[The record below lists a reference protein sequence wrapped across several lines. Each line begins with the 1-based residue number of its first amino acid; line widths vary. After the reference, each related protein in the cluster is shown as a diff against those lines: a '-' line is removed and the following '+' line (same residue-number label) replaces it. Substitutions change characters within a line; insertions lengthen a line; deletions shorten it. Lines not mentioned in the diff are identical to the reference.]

1 MRCVSCLGWYAGA
14 SELRCSHLNR
24 ALCAFSENH
33 KIAYNQRFEI
43 AEIVMS
49 KTVQQ
54 QIGNIAL
61 VVENYDDAIE
71 FYTQKLQFTLVED
84 TDLGGG
90 KRWVQVSP
98 PNSSGTNLLLAQ
110 ASTPEQMQAV
120 GNQTGGRV
128 FLFLQTNDFWRDYEL
143 MKTNGIV
150 FNEEPRVE
158 EYGTVVVFQDLYGN
172 KWDLL
177 QLNRATK

>member
-1 MRCVSCLGWYAGA
+1 
-14 SELRCSHLNR
+14 
-24 ALCAFSENH
+24 
-33 KIAYNQRFEI
+33 
-43 AEIVMS
+43 MS
-49 KTVQQ
+49 KVVQQ

-71 FYTQKLQFTLVED
+71 FYTKKLQFSLVED

-98 PNSSGTNLLLAQ
+98 RNSNGTSLLLAQ
-110 ASTPEQMQAV
+110 ASTEEQARFV

-143 MKTNGIV
+143 MKANGVV

-177 QLNRATK
+177 QLNKAHK

>member
-1 MRCVSCLGWYAGA
+1 M
-14 SELRCSHLNR
+14 SEP
-24 ALCAFSENH
+24 
-33 KIAYNQRFEI
+33 I
-43 AEIVMS
+43 
-49 KTVQQ
+49 QQ

-71 FYTQKLQFTLVED
+71 FYTKKLQFTLVED

-98 PNSSGTNLLLAQ
+98 PNSTGTNLLLAQ
-110 ASTPEQMQAV
+110 ASNEEQKKAI

-143 MKTNGIV
+143 MKAKGVV
-150 FNEEPRVE
+150 FNEEPRE
-158 EYGTVVVFQDLYGN
+158 EAYGTVVVFQDLYGT

-177 QLNRATK
+177 QLNRPNH

>member
-1 MRCVSCLGWYAGA
+1 MLYI
-14 SELRCSHLNR
+14 HD
-24 ALCAFSENH
+24 
-33 KIAYNQRFEI
+33 KILPIIICFN
-43 AEIVMS
+43 S
-49 KTVQQ
+49 KIPMPDSVQQ
-54 QIGNIAL
+54 NIGNVTL

-98 PNSSGTNLLLAQ
+98 PNSNGTNLLLAEARSDQ
-110 ASTPEQMQAV
+110 QKQAV

-128 FLFLQTNDFWRDYEL
+128 FLFLQTNDFWRDYEVL
-143 MKTNGIV
+143 KSNGVV

-158 EYGTVVVFQDLYGN
+158 DYGTVVVFQDLYGN
-172 KWDLL
+172 KWDLI
-177 QLNRATK
+177 QLHRDTH

>member
-1 MRCVSCLGWYAGA
+1 MPQS
-14 SELRCSHLNR
+14 
-24 ALCAFSENH
+24 
-33 KIAYNQRFEI
+33 
-43 AEIVMS
+43 
-49 KTVQQ
+49 VQQ
-54 QIGNIAL
+54 QIGSVTI

-98 PNSSGTNLLLAQ
+98 PNSNGTNLLLAQ
-110 ASTPEQMQAV
+110 ASSDEQRQV
-120 GNQTGGRV
+120 IGNQTGGRV
-128 FLFLQTNDFWRDYEL
+128 FLFLQTNDFWRDYEIL
-143 MKTNGIV
+143 KSNGVV

-177 QLNRATK
+177 QLNRAPN

>member
-1 MRCVSCLGWYAGA
+1 
-14 SELRCSHLNR
+14 
-24 ALCAFSENH
+24 
-33 KIAYNQRFEI
+33 
-43 AEIVMS
+43 MS
-49 KTVQQ
+49 TVTQQ
-54 QIGNIAL
+54 QIGMIAL
-61 VVENYDDAIE
+61 VVDDYDDAIA

-90 KRWVQVSP
+90 KRWVLVSP
-98 PNSSGTNLLLAQ
+98 PNGNGTNLLLAQ
-110 ASTPEQMQAV
+110 ASNETQKQSV

-128 FLFLQTNDFWRDYEL
+128 FLFLQTNDFWRDYKSMQANEV
-143 MKTNGIV
+143 V

-177 QLNRATK
+177 ELNK

>member
-1 MRCVSCLGWYAGA
+1 MW
-14 SELRCSHLNR
+14 
-24 ALCAFSENH
+24 
-33 KIAYNQRFEI
+33 NQAFEI
-43 AEIVMS
+43 LENSMPQS
-49 KTVQQ
+49 VQQ
-54 QIGNIAL
+54 IIGSVTI

-71 FYTQKLQFTLVED
+71 FYTQKLQFTLAED

-98 PNSSGTNLLLAQ
+98 PNSNGTNLLLAQ
-110 ASTPEQMQAV
+110 ASSDEQKQV
-120 GNQTGGRV
+120 IGNQTGGRV
-128 FLFLQTNDFWRDYEL
+128 FLFLQTNDFWRDYEIL
-143 MKTNGIV
+143 KSNGVV

-177 QLNRATK
+177 QLNRAPN

>member
-1 MRCVSCLGWYAGA
+1 MPHS
-14 SELRCSHLNR
+14 
-24 ALCAFSENH
+24 
-33 KIAYNQRFEI
+33 
-43 AEIVMS
+43 
-49 KTVQQ
+49 VQQ
-54 QIGNIAL
+54 KIGNVTL

-98 PNSSGTNLLLAQ
+98 PNSNGTNLLLAQ
-110 ASTPEQMQAV
+110 ARSDEQKQAV

-128 FLFLQTNDFWRDYEL
+128 FLFLQTNDFWRDYEVL
-143 MKTNGIV
+143 KSNGVV

-158 EYGTVVVFQDLYGN
+158 DYGTVVVFQDLYGN
-172 KWDLL
+172 KWDLI
-177 QLNRATK
+177 QLHRDTH

>member
-1 MRCVSCLGWYAGA
+1 MT
-14 SELRCSHLNR
+14 
-24 ALCAFSENH
+24 
-33 KIAYNQRFEI
+33 KP
-43 AEIVMS
+43 
-49 KTVQQ
+49 VQQ

-90 KRWVQVSP
+90 KRWVQVAP
-98 PNSSGTNLLLAQ
+98 PNSNGTNLLLAQ
-110 ASTPEQMQAV
+110 ASTEPQTQAI

-128 FLFLQTNDFWRDYEL
+128 FLFLQTNDFWRDYES
-143 MKTNGIV
+143 MKAKGV
-150 FNEEPRVE
+150 MFNEEPRVE

-177 QLNRATK
+177 QLNRSGN

>member
-1 MRCVSCLGWYAGA
+1 
-14 SELRCSHLNR
+14 
-24 ALCAFSENH
+24 
-33 KIAYNQRFEI
+33 
-43 AEIVMS
+43 MS
-49 KTVQQ
+49 KPVQQ
-54 QIGNIAL
+54 QIGNVAL

-98 PNSSGTNLLLAQ
+98 PNSNGTNLLLAQ
-110 ASTPEQMQAV
+110 ASTEEQSKAV

-128 FLFLQTNDFWRDYEL
+128 FLFLRTNDFWRDYEL
-143 MKTNGIV
+143 MKSNGVV
-150 FNEEPRVE
+150 FLEAPRVE
-158 EYGTVVVFQDLYGN
+158 EYGTVVVFQDLYGT

-177 QLNRATK
+177 QLNSATH